1 MCSVQ
6 RNERLICL
14 GHGAR
19 PRRRVWNGAGK
30 RVREWTIGGLYPKSN
45 EKAVNHSSREVNRPV
60 FRKVKSG
67 AD

>member
-14 GHGAR
+14 DHGASFQR
-19 PRRRVWNGAGK
+19 EVDRAGEI
-30 RVREWTIGGLYPKSN
+30 VREWTIGGLYPKSN
-45 EKAVNHSSREVNRPV
+45 EKAVNHSSRAVNRPV

-67 AD
+67 VD